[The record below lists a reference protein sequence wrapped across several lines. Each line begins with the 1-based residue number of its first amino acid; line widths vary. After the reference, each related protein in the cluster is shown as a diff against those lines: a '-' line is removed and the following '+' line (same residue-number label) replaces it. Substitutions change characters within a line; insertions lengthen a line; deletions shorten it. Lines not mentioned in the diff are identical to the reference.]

1 MAGMTLRRKTSV
13 DIGHCPVHVRGDE
26 TEDPKGPVHQHRA
39 FSIPGSGRALSTVA
53 GTIRN
58 ETTWTAEISEVFQGT
73 SNGRVSANPLISNS
87 ILLVRDEGV
96 VGSNPITPT
105 KFPAL
110 SRQSIPPASRCE
122 RSIRRLHGVVTPPS
136 RGPESELP
144 NQ

>member
-105 KFPAL
+105 IIPENLGHPHCVMVAFGLQIDGAPR
-110 SRQSIPPASRCE
+110 SRKHESK
-122 RSIRRLHGVVTPPS
+122 PPS
-136 RGPESELP
+136 PSEKL
-144 NQ
+144 